1 MIKVSTD
8 LRTFIQIQGHAGYA
22 PAGQDIV
29 CAAVSTLYETLKR
42 VLPKGAIKAIKE
54 NEKVSVIEITPDPVM
69 RWREEEEARDYLNFF
84 LTGIE
89 VIEQAY
95 PKHVHLIRE

>member
-89 VIEQAY
+89 AIEQAY

>member
-84 LTGIE
+84 LTGRLS
-89 VIEQAY
+89 
-95 PKHVHLIRE
+95 K